1 MTSLDSNRDLA
12 GALGGSPEKGREGD
26 EAGFEVLS
34 AERIDLASLV
44 HHRGAIAHDLAL
56 EEVHRIFREQA
67 VDFFALER
75 EGRVTGVCSRAQV
88 GFMLGSR
95 FGFALNS
102 RSPAYTAQVEHPLVF
117 TTGTPVRRLL
127 DRALGRA
134 AGEFL
139 EDVVLVDAEHRL
151 IGLIPVQVLAR
162 LQSRLVGEQLAA
174 LRGQH
179 EVEHRHNLELFQSNQ
194 ALRQTQGL
202 YRALFESN
210 ATGVALLDPDGGVQ
224 THNRRLAELLGL
236 EAPAEEPFSL
246 RALVTE
252 REQMD
257 FDQLLIAVERQTPE
271 RVACE
276 FHFDVA
282 GRGTRLMTVSLGWIR
297 ETSQICA
304 CLDDV
309 TEQRAIQQRLQGQEK
324 QLLLDTLVGGIAHE
338 LNNKLTPVLGFAQ
351 LLELEANERGRGYVG
366 YISKSVVEASAIIRQ
381 LLQLAKPET
390 GQPQLVNLGGLV
402 NETVTMLKFQLR
414 EARVAVHTQAPP
426 EPVIVFAD
434 PAQLK
439 QVVMNLI
446 INAIHAMAR
455 TVQPKLTLL
464 IGRRSGFGSL
474 DVIDNG
480 SGIAPEIAAR
490 IFDPFFTTK
499 GPDQGSGLGLSICR
513 SLVRSLGGEITVA
526 SDFGNGARFS
536 VTLPLAAADGAPR
549 PESAPPFARVVDLNR
564 VAVQR
569 VLIVEDE
576 DVVRKFLQEAL
587 RIGFGCRVD
596 AVQDGVAAL
605 RCVGA
610 EPYALVISDVRMP
623 GINGP
628 EFYRRLV
635 ELRPEL
641 SGRFVFVTGHE
652 GEESL
657 LELMNQVC
665 VPLLAKPFT
674 MQRLQEVCGPLLRSS
689 PADDNRG

>member
-1 MTSLDSNRDLA
+1 MTSFDLNRDLA
-12 GALGGSPEKGREGD
+12 GALAVAPAKGRESE
-26 EAGFEVLS
+26 EAGFEGLS
-34 AERIDLASLV
+34 AERIDLSSLV
-44 HHRGAIAHDLAL
+44 HHRGAIAHNLAL

-75 EGRVTGVCSRAQV
+75 DGRVTGVCSRAQV

-102 RSPAYTAQVEHPLVF
+102 RSPAYAAQVEHPLVF
-117 TTGTPVRRLL
+117 TTATPVRRLL
-127 DRALGRA
+127 DRALGRV

-162 LQSRLVGEQLAA
+162 LQTRLVGEQLAA
-174 LRGQH
+174 LRCQH
-179 EVEHRHNLELFQSNQ
+179 EVEHRQNLELFQANQ

-224 THNRRLAELLGL
+224 THNRRLADLLGR
-236 EAPAEEPFSL
+236 ETPVGGPFSL

-257 FDQLLIAVERQTPE
+257 FGQLLVAVERQTPV
-271 RVACE
+271 RGARE
-276 FHFDVA
+276 FHFEVA
-282 GRGTRLMTVSLGWIR
+282 GRGTRLMRVSLGWIR

-304 CLDDV
+304 CVDDV
-309 TEQRAIQQRLQGQEK
+309 TEQRAIEQRLQGQEK

-402 NETVTMLKFQLR
+402 DETVTMLKFQLR
-414 EARVAVHTQAPP
+414 AARVAVHTQAPP

-446 INAIHAMAR
+446 INALHAMAR
-455 TVQPKLTLL
+455 SVQPRLGLV
-464 IGRRSGFGSL
+464 IGRRGGFGCL
-474 DVIDNG
+474 EVVDNG
-480 SGIAPEIAAR
+480 SGIAPEVIAR

-513 SLVRSLGGEITVA
+513 SLVRSLGGEIAV
-526 SDFGNGARFS
+526 SSVVGSGARFS
-536 VTLPLAAADGAPR
+536 VTLPLAAVDGAPR
-549 PESAPPFARVVDLNR
+549 PESATPFSRSIKVGAGL
-564 VAVQR
+564 R

-596 AVQDGVAAL
+596 AVPDAVAAL
-605 RCVGA
+605 RHVAA

-641 SGRFVFVTGHE
+641 SSRFVFVTGHE
-652 GEESL
+652 GEDSL
-657 LELMNQVC
+657 VELMNQVC

-689 PADDNRG
+689 PAGDDRR